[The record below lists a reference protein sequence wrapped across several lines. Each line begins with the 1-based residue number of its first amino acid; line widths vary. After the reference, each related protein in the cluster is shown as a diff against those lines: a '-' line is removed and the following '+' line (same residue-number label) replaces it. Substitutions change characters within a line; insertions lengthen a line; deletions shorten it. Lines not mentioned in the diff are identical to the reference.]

1 MARSLL
7 IQRAEGLGKGPAMK
21 IGKSGWKRAV
31 PLAVALLFI
40 SACGGSSAVDADVSA
55 GGGGGG
61 TGISN
66 TAGSPAEM
74 SVGDI
79 MALEL
84 GASAVTVDFAG
95 VASGANFILAVGS
108 SSSSGGASSIR
119 LSTNIAAVEDP
130 LAKAMDVESGAGDD
144 DGYGP
149 QEILSAWLRASEDLL
164 PESEIPVSGNLSL
177 SGSKAMGIGKAASV
191 GQQEVFRVL
200 SSLTSVSSYV
210 EVTGKVRCVGSNVV
224 FYVDASSESLISEGQ
239 VQTLCSEFDEVAGA
253 ETAML
258 GDIRDPDGDGKLHV
272 LMTKQINCLGALGG
286 GIITG
291 YFYAGDLFERS
302 SSNAVSNYRDIIYT
316 MVPDPD
322 GDACGANSVAISD
335 EFAMS
340 NLLPA
345 VLPHEMQHA
354 ISYNQ
359 HVFVAGGQPEEN
371 WLNEGMSHLIEDVM
385 GYGVENPS
393 RYSMYLASPST
404 YGVVTQSSPNLME
417 RGAEYLFLR
426 FLYEQS
432 ADGDAFLKRLV
443 QSGNRGVEGLEAAF
457 AGSAGF
463 STFSEFMAR
472 WTVALA
478 MSDRGISQDPRY
490 TYKARTKAAT
500 GNWEGVLLDGDAQ
513 DNRGTM
519 LEGVHLNTYYGAHNP
534 SIDASTS
541 MFYDITTVPNQ
552 MSMVG
557 TAGGGNYAV
566 LVRTR

>member
-1 MARSLL
+1 
-7 IQRAEGLGKGPAMK
+7 MK
-21 IGKSGWKRAV
+21 TGIRGWERAV
-31 PLAVALLFI
+31 PLAIALLFL

-55 GGGGGG
+55 GGGGG

-66 TAGSPAEM
+66 TADSPAGM
-74 SVGDI
+74 GVGDI
-79 MALEL
+79 MAMEL
-84 GASAVTVDFAG
+84 GASATTLDFSG
-95 VASGANFILAVGS
+95 VAGGANFVLAVGS
-108 SSSSGGASSIR
+108 ANSSGGASSIQ
-119 LSTNIAAVEDP
+119 LSANIAAGADP
-130 LAKAMDVESGAGDD
+130 LEKAMEVEAPAAAD

-164 PESEIPVSGNLSL
+164 PASEMPASGNLSL
-177 SGSKAMGIGKAASV
+177 SKAMGVGKAASL
-191 GQQEVFRVL
+191 GDTEVFRVL

-224 FYVDASSESLISEGQ
+224 FYVDASSESLVSEAQ
-239 VQTLCSEFDEVAGA
+239 VQTLCGEFDEVAGA
-253 ETAML
+253 EIDML
-258 GDIRDPDGDGKLHV
+258 GDVSDPDSDGKLHV

-291 YFYAGDLFERS
+291 YFYAGDLYERS
-302 SSNAVSNYRDIIYT
+302 NSNKVSNYRDIVYT

-322 GDACGANSVAISD
+322 GDACGANSVAISN

-345 VLPHEMQHA
+345 VLPHELQHA

-359 HVFVAGGQPEEN
+359 HVFVAGGQAEEN

-385 GYGVENPS
+385 GYNLENPS
-393 RYSMYLASPST
+393 RYAMYLASPST
-404 YGVVTQSSPNLME
+404 YGVVTQGSPNLME

-432 ADGDAFLKRLV
+432 EDGAAFLRRLV
-443 QSGNRGVEGLEAAF
+443 QSSARGVAGLEAAF
-457 AGSAGF
+457 QGPAGF

-478 MSDRGISQDPRY
+478 MTDRGISQDPRY
-490 TYKARTKAAT
+490 TYKARTRAAT
-500 GNWEGVLLDGDAQ
+500 GNWEGVVLDGDAQ

-519 LEGVHLNTYYGAHNP
+519 LEGVHLNQYYGAHNP
-534 SIDASTS
+534 SIDASTA
-541 MFYDITTVPNQ
+541 MFYNITTVPNEL
-552 MSMVG
+552 SMVG
-557 TAGGGNYAV
+557 TAAGGNYAV
-566 LVRTR
+566 LIRTR